1 MKNVFVWT
9 CLALLVGLSSAFAP
23 VAFSPA
29 TLKNNE
35 VRASSRIFSEP
46 EGKKGESDEEGGG
59 MFEPKQFQT
68 ENTQWVDDRASA
80 NYGAGAR
87 VSPWAVGL
95 VVYPVVLLLNDFFH
109 FLPGSN

>member
-9 CLALLVGLSSAFAP
+9 CLALLVGLNSAFAP

-29 TLKNNE
+29 TLKDNK

-46 EGKKGESDEEGGG
+46 ESDKEGEGGS
-59 MFEPKQFQT
+59 MFEPKQFKT
-68 ENTQWVDDRASA
+68 EDTQWVDDRASA
-80 NYGAGAR
+80 NYGPGAK

-109 FLPGSN
+109 FLPNSN